1 MKQQGGI
8 RLNLYRGNALRVM
21 GETRLNLFR
30 VEYDEEEGDGDHVKG
45 KLRFWYV
52 GCVHDLTRPSGGMS
66 PSFFKYAENFMHV
79 VKEEKEE
86 AEEDQKKANSPFLTR
101 SRARALHETRT
112 KLEMD
117 EVVDDFVP
125 EYEDEASGK
134 KERVVRKRRGHAAD
148 EEDVVVPKKVK

>member
-1 MKQQGGI
+1 
-8 RLNLYRGNALRVM
+8 M

-30 VEYDEEEGDGDHVKG
+30 IEYDDEEGEEEHAKG
-45 KLRFWYV
+45 TLRFWYV
-52 GCVHDLTRPSGGMS
+52 GCVHDLARPSGCMS
-66 PSFFKYAENFMHV
+66 SSFFKYAENFMHV
-79 VKEEKEE
+79 VKEEK
-86 AEEDQKKANSPFLTR
+86 AEEEGEQEKANSPFLTR
-101 SRARALHETRT
+101 SRARALHESRT

-148 EEDVVVPKKVK
+148 EEDVVVSKKVK

>member
-1 MKQQGGI
+1 
-8 RLNLYRGNALRVM
+8 M

-30 VEYDEEEGDGDHVKG
+30 IEYDEEGDEDHAQG

-52 GCVHDLTRPSGGMS
+52 GCVHDLARPSGGMS
-66 PSFFKYAENFMHV
+66 SSFFKYADNFMHV

-86 AEEDQKKANSPFLTR
+86 EEGEQEKANSPFLTR
-101 SRARALHETRT
+101 SRARALHESRT

-148 EEDVVVPKKVK
+148 EEDVVVSKKVK